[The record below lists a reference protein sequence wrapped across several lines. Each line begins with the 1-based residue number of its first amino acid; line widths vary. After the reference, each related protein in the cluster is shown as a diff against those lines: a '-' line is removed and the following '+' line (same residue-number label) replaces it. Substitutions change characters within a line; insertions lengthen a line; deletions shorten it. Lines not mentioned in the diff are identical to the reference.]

1 MDGKGRC
8 IDSVFIERLWR
19 SLKSECVYLYA
30 WKTGSQAKAGIARW
44 ITFYNHHRPHSSL
57 GGTPPVAFYRQT
69 INATQP
75 DQQVQKP
82 A

>member
-19 SLKSECVYLYA
+19 SLKYECVYLHA
-30 WKTGSQAKAGIARW
+30 WETGSQAKTGIAQW
-44 ITFYNHHRPHSSL
+44 ITFHNNHRPHSAL
-57 GGTPPVAFYRQT
+57 GGTSPAVFCRRNIT
-69 INATQP
+69 ETQLN
-75 DQQVQKP
+75 QQVQKV